1 MIKLLSSIVN
11 TISSIVSFIVSSIQ
25 AFTNILLNIPNYLT
39 FISTSIGFMPTI
51 FIGFLLAT
59 ISIYVVFFIID
70 R

>member
-39 FISTSIGFMPTI
+39 FITTSIGFMPTI